1 MSIAVSPE
9 DRKAMKS
16 MIVEMT
22 NCLER
27 IEGEKEQMKD
37 IAEAAEDKFGI
48 KKKFVNKMA
57 RTMFKHSYADL
68 QSENESFEFLYEAI
82 IEGTAPQED

>member
-1 MSIAVSPE
+1 MTIVVDPD
-9 DRKAMKS
+9 DRRAMKA

-22 NCLER
+22 YCLQK
-27 IEGEKEQMKD
+27 IEDQREAMKD
-37 IAEAAEDKFGI
+37 IATAAEEKFSI

-68 QSENESFEFLYEAI
+68 QSENESFELLYETV
-82 IEGTAPQED
+82 IEGAANQ